1 MASLP
6 LAGLFGIALIAVLYV
21 GKVVLMP
28 LAFAFVFALV
38 LRPTVRALGR
48 LYLPASFASALVLL
62 GIVGAVGGT
71 VMYLSEPAIE
81 WVDQMPRALRLLEQR
96 TRPLRRP
103 VQDVSELAGS
113 VDRLIQVDKSRK
125 GPPPREVAIERPSLM
140 ETGVDVVI
148 ELVSGIV
155 VMMIALY
162 FLLVASPESLA
173 RMLGF
178 AQSDPVEES
187 ATALVR
193 GLEQRVSQ
201 YLRVVV
207 VINASLG
214 LAVGASLMLLGM
226 PNPVLWGVVAAV
238 LTFVPYVGPLVGVLA
253 VALASIVTFPTLS
266 QAALPPLTY
275 AVLATIEGNLLT
287 PLVLGTRLK
296 IDPLI
301 LFVWLVLWGS
311 LWGIGGAV
319 LAAPL
324 LALIKL
330 ACDQNA
336 AWSGLGRWLEG

>member
-1 MASLP
+1 MGSIP
-6 LAGLFGIALIAVLYV
+6 LTGLFMLALIALLYV

-28 LAFAFVFALV
+28 LAFAFVFALA
-38 LRPTVRALGR
+38 LRPAVRALGR
-48 LYLPASFASALVLL
+48 LYLPASLASALVLL
-62 GIVGAVGGT
+62 GIMGTVGGA

-81 WVDQMPRALRLLEQR
+81 WVDRMPRALRMVEQR

-103 VQDVSELAGS
+103 VEDVSELAGS
-113 VDRLIQVDKSRK
+113 VDRLIQVDKNRK
-125 GPPPREVAIERPSLM
+125 GTQPREVTLERPSLM
-140 ETGVDVVI
+140 EAGVGAVM
-148 ELVSGIV
+148 ELLTGIV

-162 FLLVASPESLA
+162 FMLVASQESLA

-193 GLEQRVSQ
+193 RLEQQVSQ
-201 YLRVVV
+201 YLRVAV

-214 LAVGASLMLLGM
+214 FAVGASLMLLGM
-226 PNPVLWGVVAAV
+226 PNPVLWGVLAAV
-238 LTFVPYVGPLVGVLA
+238 LTFVPYLGPLVGVLA

-266 QAALPPLTY
+266 QAALPPLAY
-275 AVLATIEGNLLT
+275 MVLATIEGNLVT

-296 IDPLI
+296 INPLI

-330 ACDQNA
+330 ACDQNV